1 MFIALIIL
9 LPVAY
14 WIQLRRME
22 IKTKRPNW
30 NESAEREWG
39 RKIKQ
44 QQQWKLSDAFPYF
57 EYIYFASNMS
67 LLLNLRDLTL
77 LIFTFSVF
85 AVSRCCPCVCVFL
98 LCDRLL
104 WAFNACIKME
114 YTFSLSLGHHFK
126 RPSTNNLINFN
137 RAHDN
142 NNESEKLISRKLKLC
157 KRSHL
162 INGNSLRIF
171 HFSLFIELLGEFL
184 GEFGVCVWPH
194 CRCMWVCD

>member
-1 MFIALIIL
+1 MTLRYLYL
-9 LPVAY
+9 LF
-14 WIQLRRME
+14 LF
-22 IKTKRPNW
+22 
-30 NESAEREWG
+30 S
-39 RKIKQ
+39 
-44 QQQWKLSDAFPYF
+44 LSPAPPSLSVC
-57 EYIYFASNMS
+57 ASFCYVTDFF
-67 LLLNLRDLTL
+67 R
-77 LIFTFSVF
+77 
-85 AVSRCCPCVCVFL
+85 
-98 LCDRLL
+98 
-104 WAFNACIKME
+104 AFNACIKME

-194 CRCMWVCD
+194 CRCM